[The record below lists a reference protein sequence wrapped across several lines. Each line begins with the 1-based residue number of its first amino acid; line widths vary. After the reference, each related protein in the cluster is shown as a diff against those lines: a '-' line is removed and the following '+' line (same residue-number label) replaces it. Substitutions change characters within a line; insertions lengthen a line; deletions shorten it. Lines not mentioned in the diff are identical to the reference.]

1 MTDAIK
7 RLNGFLADNAGRTP
21 HGEPM
26 FKWIASR
33 DLLYPIQTGTDTF
46 EYAPQV
52 DGDRWVLAKWVAPP
66 TKPEWESMFHGA
78 LPYPQRGEYVATDLA
93 LKPGMEPTE
102 WVTGEAVGMVQRAR
116 ALNYR
121 GHLRNLQE
129 MHDKRERDR
138 KRRISDCIDDAITA
152 FKNPFPGR
160 RGGFISFGGIN

>member
-1 MTDAIK
+1 MDIK

-26 FKWIASR
+26 FKWVFSR
-33 DLLYPIQTGTDTF
+33 ELLYPEQTGVDTF

-66 TKPEWESMFHGA
+66 SRSQWDTQFRGA

-102 WVTGEAVGMVQRAR
+102 WVTHEALGMVQRAR
-116 ALNYR
+116 ALNYK
-121 GHLRNLQE
+121 GHLRNLRE
-129 MHDKRERDR
+129 MHDRREKDR
-138 KRRISDCIDDAITA
+138 RRVIGDCIDDCITA
-152 FKNPFPGR
+152 FNNPFPGR
-160 RGGFISFGGIN
+160 RGGAISFGGIN